1 MKKKYLLFK
10 YMIHFV
16 APLDGSSEGLPSRL
30 SLSSR
35 SDNGSEQLPKEHE
48 RKSW

>member
-16 APLDGSSEGLPSRL
+16 APSDGSLEGLPSRL

>member
-1 MKKKYLLFK
+1 MKEKDLLFK

-16 APLDGSSEGLPSRL
+16 APIDGSLEGLPSRL
-30 SLSSR
+30 SLSGR
-35 SDNGSEQLPKEHE
+35 SDNGNEQLTKDHE

>member
-1 MKKKYLLFK
+1 
-10 YMIHFV
+10 MIHFV

-35 SDNGSEQLPKEHE
+35 TDYGIEQLPKEHE